1 MVVVGLG
8 NPGSA
13 YARTRHNLGAVLV
26 ERLAA
31 RLGADLRRG
40 RGQARTAEVRVGGA
54 AAVLAVPTTFMNL
67 SGPAVA
73 RVARKAGVKP
83 DQILVCHDEL
93 DLAFGRV
100 RLKAGGGTAGHNGLK
115 SVEASLRSRDFLRLR
130 IGIGRP
136 PAGVDPADFV
146 LKPFLP
152 DEREPISESVDRGVE
167 AVELLLTEGLDAAQ
181 RALHSSS

>member
-1 MVVVGLG
+1 
-8 NPGSA
+8 
-13 YARTRHNLGAVLV
+13 
-26 ERLAA
+26 
-31 RLGADLRRG
+31 
-40 RGQARTAEVRVGGA
+40 
-54 AAVLAVPTTFMNL
+54 MNL
-67 SGPAVA
+67 SGQAVA
-73 RVARKAGVKP
+73 RAARKAGVKS

-152 DEREPISESVDRGVE
+152 DEREPISEAVDQGVD
-167 AVELLLTEGLDAAQ
+167 AVELLLDEGLDAAQ
-181 RALHSSS
+181 RVLHSW